1 MPTSTDASMISLWS
15 LLDAA
20 THNTRPILS
29 HRHEIGLVRALLKRQ
44 RTLGEAP
51 NADALWAYICHKWPR
66 LLPSVREY
74 IFQAS
79 TQ

>member
-29 HRHEIGLVRALLKRQ
+29 HRHEIGLVRAWLKRQ
-44 RTLGEAP
+44 HTLGKTT
-51 NADALWAYICHKWPR
+51 NADALWTYICNKWPR
-66 LLPSVREY
+66 LLPLAHEH
-74 IFQAS
+74 IFQAA